1 MLRTQA
7 TELIVKRG
15 IFQVT
20 TFSKNSVPDYECPK
34 CGAHLKQGDLIE
46 FASAYTKDSRKH
58 NPDHDQDHEMGVFH
72 ASLECTRPSCGETI
86 VVVGRTRE
94 DEIYAEGEDGYDREY
109 VTYCTPQY
117 FIPPLEIFKIP
128 GATPHSVKESI
139 MASFNLFFVSS
150 GSALNEIRNAIE
162 FLMDEL
168 KVPRKGL
175 DANGVEE
182 RWDLDKRVGKMPN
195 QDVNVK
201 AHLLAIKN
209 LGNWGS
215 HAVDTDRNDVLDA
228 YDLLSHV
235 LEALYVKRDKAMQE
249 LAKRIKEDERAK

>member
-1 MLRTQA
+1 MKRHLYQ
-7 TELIVKRG
+7 VK
-15 IFQVT
+15 
-20 TFSKNSVPDYECPK
+20 TFGTGSFPDYECPK
-34 CGAHLKQGDLIE
+34 CGAHLKLGDIGL
-46 FASAYTKDSRKH
+46 FDSMYTKGSRKY
-58 NPDHDQDHEMGVFH
+58 NDEHDQDHENGVFH
-72 ASLECTRPSCGETI
+72 VCLTCTRPSCEESI
-86 VVVGRTRE
+86 VVVGTTYMDEIHE
-94 DEIYAEGEDGYDREY
+94 DEEY
-109 VTYCTPQY
+109 GSGRHYITFCTPQY
-117 FIPPLEIFKIP
+117 FIPPLEMFKIP
-128 GATPHSVKESI
+128 QETPHRVKECI

-168 KVPRKGL
+168 QVPRKGL
-175 DANGVEE
+175 DDNGKEE

-201 AHLLAIKN
+201 SHLLAIKN

-215 HAVDTDRNDVLDA
+215 HAVETDREDVLNA

>member
-1 MLRTQA
+1 
-7 TELIVKRG
+7 VKKKLYQ
-15 IFQVT
+15 IT
-20 TFSKNSVPDYECPK
+20 TFGSGSFPDYECPK
-34 CGAHLKQGDLIE
+34 CGAHLKTGEPGLFD
-46 FASAYTKDSRKH
+46 SAYTKESRKH
-58 NPDHDQDHEMGVFH
+58 NDEHDQDHENGVFH
-72 ASLECTRPSCGETI
+72 VCLTCTRPSCGESI
-86 VVVGRTRE
+86 VVVGTTYMDELHDDDYLHNRE
-94 DEIYAEGEDGYDREY
+94 RVFI
-109 VTYCTPQY
+109 TLCTPQY
-117 FIPPLEIFKIP
+117 FIPPLEMFKIP
-128 GATPHSVKESI
+128 DATPHRVKECI
-139 MASFNLFFVSS
+139 KASFNLFFVSS

-182 RWDLDKRVGKMPN
+182 RWDLDKRVAKMPN
-195 QDVNVK
+195 QDGVNVK
-201 AHLLAIKN
+201 GYLLAIKN

-249 LAKRIKEDERAK
+249 LAKRIKDDERAK